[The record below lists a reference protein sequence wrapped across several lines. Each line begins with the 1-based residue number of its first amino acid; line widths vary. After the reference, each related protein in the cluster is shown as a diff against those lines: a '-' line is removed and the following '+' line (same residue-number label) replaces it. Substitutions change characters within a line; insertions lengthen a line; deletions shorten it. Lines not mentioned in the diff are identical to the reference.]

1 MNSVS
6 LGVYNNLR
14 LYLIVSKYN
23 NRNLA
28 LILIKDNNTE
38 FITISSFIKSN
49 IKLNNN
55 EIILNP
61 KVPKTLK
68 EFLIR
73 KGIIKK
79 TVRSFEYYNYLLE
92 IVEIS
97 ISKLK
102 YYDPNGFNVV
112 FKE

>member
-6 LGVYNNLR
+6 LGVYNNIR
-14 LYLIVSKYN
+14 LYLVVSKYN
-23 NRNLA
+23 NGNLA

-38 FITISSFIKSN
+38 FIIISSFIKSN

-61 KVPKTLK
+61 KVSKTLK

-73 KGIIKK
+73 RGIIRK
-79 TVRSFEYYNYLLE
+79 TTRSFEYYNYLLE
-92 IVEIS
+92 IVEINLN
-97 ISKLK
+97 KLK
-102 YYDPNGFNVV
+102 YYDPGGFNTI
-112 FKE
+112 FGN